1 MWRAN
6 THCVEHANMLSIFIE
21 HRYVPNKGGTYH
33 TFVLLLD
40 ISSVSTFDKTIEL
53 GDILIFYI

>member
-1 MWRAN
+1 
-6 THCVEHANMLSIFIE
+6 MLSIFIE

-40 ISSVSTFDKTIEL
+40 ISSDKTIEL